1 MRIPCGGT
9 RDGQTDPNI
18 IPRSAVQWVEVLA
31 DGASSVYGSDAVA
44 GVVHYITRSSF
55 SGAEVAGKV
64 GFADNWHTYDVN
76 GIVGTKWNTG
86 GIYVAAQ
93 HTYRSSLRIK
103 DRDFL
108 SRGDFRS
115 VGGRNTNTFNC
126 SPATIRR
133 SEEHTSELQ
142 SLMRI

>member
-31 DGASSVYGSDAVA
+31 DGASSVYSSDAVA

-64 GFADNWHTYDVN
+64 GFADNWYTYDVN
-76 GIVGTKWNTG
+76 GVVVTNRNTD
-86 GIYVAAQ
+86 GIYVDDQ
-93 HTYRSSLRIK
+93 KTDRISLRIK

-108 SRGDFRS
+108 SRSNLR
-115 VGGRNTNTFNC
+115 
-126 SPATIRR
+126 
-133 SEEHTSELQ
+133 
-142 SLMRI
+142 

>member
-1 MRIPCGGT
+1 MYEVCFFFSSRRRHTSCALVTGV
-9 RDGQTDPNI
+9 QTCALPI
-18 IPRSAVQWVEVLA
+18 S
-31 DGASSVYGSDAVA
+31 
-44 GVVHYITRSSF
+44 
-55 SGAEVAGKV
+55 GKV

-126 SPATIRR
+126 SPATIRTPASG
-133 SEEHTSELQ
+133 SEAYLSPSATTTTAVITENAPCKDRKSTRLNSSH
-142 SLMRI
+142 